1 MASLDTR
8 PLGVLRA
15 LANLVYQPAT
25 TDQFFQLA

>member
-1 MASLDTR
+1 
-8 PLGVLRA
+8 LGVLRA